1 MPHPQYM
8 LNPGDMFSVD
18 LDKVLFATGAPK
30 GLPRS
35 QDPKW
40 INRKRS
46 DGQNAD
52 NEAVA
57 AEKKAAAEERKAA
70 ALAKAEAA
78 KETDAAKEA
87 PKEGEEAVE
96 GEAKGVK
103 VNKKKEK
110 EATSNWWDDPNRD
123 KTFDPSKPYR
133 TPWRPRYF
141 LSAFAFIP
149 KYLEVNHNI
158 GHAVYLRDPVAK
170 PGQSEVRKTPGIIRS
185 TILMVCYRFLL
196 LSTRRPYSLR
206 TLGSCAGGRENVVMW
221 VYFRLYYNTDRAFF
235 GLGTKNL
242 RMSFTYIEACFLFFW
257 VSKIYPLMRLYFFFF
272 EMYQVR
278 VGVTRFSLI
287 PTRRRSKI
295 IAPPRLPVCRLCHG
309 PSRSPSTLH
318 TPQIWPTDSPSSK
331 MLSTSSR
338 HSFFQHS
345 AMSAISMNRPP
356 SEMKIGY
363 PTTSTS
369 QISLRCLKVR
379 HFTVISSLGFLC

>member
-1 MPHPQYM
+1 MPIKLRPKDVAYVKKGTVRQNWSAATLYNLSRLERIRTAGRTFFQQKYKAKQITRVYHGEHLTKRQWQNIFKTSLKSVVPMNTKEMASSDGSEFGAGRGSGLTVEAKKTAAVPYMNQTFAPMERRLDMAIFRAMFASSALQARQFVIHGFVKVNGQKMPHPQYM

-52 NEAVA
+52 NEAAA
-57 AEKKAAAEERKAA
+57 AEKKAAAEEKKAA
-70 ALAKAEAA
+70 AKAEAA

-87 PKEGEEAVE
+87 PKEGEEAAE
-96 GEAKGVK
+96 GETKDVK

-110 EATSNWWDDPNRD
+110 EATTNWWDDPNRA

-170 PGQSEVRKTPGIIRS
+170 PGQSEVPTPFHS
-185 TILMVCYRFLL
+185 ETLQLAYAWFL
-196 LSTRRPYSLR
+196 
-206 TLGSCAGGRENVVMW
+206 
-221 VYFRLYYNTDRAFF
+221 
-235 GLGTKNL
+235 
-242 RMSFTYIEACFLFFW
+242 
-257 VSKIYPLMRLYFFFF
+257 
-272 EMYQVR
+272 
-278 VGVTRFSLI
+278 
-287 PTRRRSKI
+287 RRR
-295 IAPPRLPVCRLCHG
+295 
-309 PSRSPSTLH
+309 
-318 TPQIWPTDSPSSK
+318 
-331 MLSTSSR
+331 
-338 HSFFQHS
+338 
-345 AMSAISMNRPP
+345 
-356 SEMKIGY
+356 
-363 PTTSTS
+363 
-369 QISLRCLKVR
+369 
-379 HFTVISSLGFLC
+379 